1 VRKNI
6 TDVCQSL
13 RLVLLR
19 LTIILITQDRTHELA
34 YYHPHFDIKEDHG
47 TTHISVI
54 DQWGSAIS
62 ITSTVNLL
70 FGSQVMDESTG
81 IIMNDE
87 MDDFATPGISDA
99 FGLAPSPFNY
109 PEPGKRPLSSTSPL
123 IMDHFNSNETWLAI
137 GGSGGSRI
145 FPSVTQVI
153 MNLDWGYDVD
163 NSVQQSRYD
172 FF

>member
-1 VRKNI
+1 
-6 TDVCQSL
+6 
-13 RLVLLR
+13 
-19 LTIILITQDRTHELA
+19 
-34 YYHPHFDIKEDHG
+34 
-47 TTHISVI
+47 
-54 DQWGSAIS
+54 
-62 ITSTVNLL
+62 
-70 FGSQVMDESTG
+70 
-81 IIMNDE
+81 MNDE

-123 IMDHFNSNETWLAI
+123 IMDHFNSNDTWLAI

-163 NSVQQSRYD
+163 NSVQQSRYV
-172 FF
+172 FFFFFGFGRFVFLALTVSFFLCGTAEFTISCLLRG

>member
-1 VRKNI
+1 
-6 TDVCQSL
+6 
-13 RLVLLR
+13 
-19 LTIILITQDRTHELA
+19 
-34 YYHPHFDIKEDHG
+34 
-47 TTHISVI
+47 
-54 DQWGSAIS
+54 
-62 ITSTVNLL
+62 
-70 FGSQVMDESTG
+70 
-81 IIMNDE
+81 MNDE

-172 FF
+172 FFSFSLVGRFFVFFFFGVNGSSFAAL